1 MPNNK
6 EIEEKIK
13 GVHKKKTPKTT
24 TEKLI
29 GLMKV
34 FSDAFSNIIVF
45 NSKS

>member
-13 GVHKKKTPKTT
+13 SVHKKKTPETT

-29 GLMKV
+29 GLMRV
-34 FSDAFSNIIVF
+34 FSDAFRNVIVF
-45 NSKS
+45 SSKS